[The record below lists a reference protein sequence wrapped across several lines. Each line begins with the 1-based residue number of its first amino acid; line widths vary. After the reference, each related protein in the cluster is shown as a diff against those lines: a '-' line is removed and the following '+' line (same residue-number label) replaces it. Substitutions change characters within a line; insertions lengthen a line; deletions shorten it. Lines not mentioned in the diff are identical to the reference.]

1 MYVIRLDGNILE
13 VGGGVGGGGVGVA
26 NQSRIQE
33 VLTGGSLGPEE
44 W

>member
-1 MYVIRLDGNILE
+1 MYVIRLDSKILE
-13 VGGGVGGGGVGVA
+13 DEREVGGGGVGVA